1 MLADPLGKALGQSA
15 TVDNKGGGNGVVAA
29 MAVKRADPS
38 GYTLLMQSSGYHMI
52 TPHGSQQKPQWS
64 AEDFRPIANVL
75 SAPQVIVVR
84 EGVPVKRLAELIATP
99 KPTRAS

>member
-38 GYTLLMQSSGYHMI
+38 GYTVLMQSSGYRVK
-52 TPHGSQQKPQWS
+52 TQPAPTSVTTEGSIR
-64 AEDFRPIANVL
+64 AAL
-75 SAPQVIVVR
+75 
-84 EGVPVKRLAELIATP
+84 ELC
-99 KPTRAS
+99 